1 MFENIRPEFVT
12 YANHA
17 KNADSASDR
26 LAAHPDLPAVWARY
40 AVKVEENSGKTRG
53 VMLDLAREILDLPG
67 MTLTREEG
75 KDLTAD
81 QKRLEATKKWLD
93 RNLPKDEDDAPK
105 AYRLA
110 ITGSGDGG
118 PTGTIVI
125 TADDPLFAVLVGRL
139 EEPSG
144 E

>member
-1 MFENIRPEFVT
+1 MFETIRPAFVT
-12 YANHA
+12 YATHA
-17 KNADSASDR
+17 KNADSASER
-26 LAAHPDLPAVWARY
+26 LAAHPDLPTVWERY
-40 AVKVEENSGKTRG
+40 ATKVTENGDKTRG

-67 MTLTREEG
+67 LKLTREEG

-93 RNLPKDEDDAPK
+93 RNLPKDDDTPK

-118 PTGTIVI
+118 PTGTLVI
-125 TADDPLFAVLVGRL
+125 TSDDPLFAVLVGRL
-139 EEPSG
+139 AEPSG